1 MTCTWHLFVKGA
13 KDMSENAEIRAQ
25 ESRQARFK
33 RIASKRTNDI
43 IRRIQILG
51 NCSNRSTYDY
61 AEEDINKVFAAIDKE
76 VKKARAR
83 FTFGRRT
90 EFRL

>member
-1 MTCTWHLFVKGA
+1 METSTKTGT
-13 KDMSENAEIRAQ
+13 K
-25 ESRQARFK
+25 ESRSARFK

-51 NCSNRSTYDY
+51 NCCNRSAYDY
-61 AEEDINKVFAAIDKE
+61 TEEEVGKIFAAIDKDL
-76 VKKARAR
+76 KRARAR